1 MQHVPVQI
9 MLTERKKSYYHQS
22 SSIVIN
28 NEGFKFSQLRKEKCV
43 EFRIGKSPQG
53 IVKFVSNG

>member
-1 MQHVPVQI
+1 
-9 MLTERKKSYYHQS
+9 MLTERKKSYYHHC